1 LSPKFRLFGGP
12 NGSGKTFL
20 FDRLRKS
27 GTIHTELYINADKI
41 LRDIN
46 LRGNFNFNAYH
57 IKCSESE
64 FKNHVLNSGLFAR
77 FEGDS
82 LLNQIH
88 IIGGILKFDFDR
100 KMVNAYHASFISSY
114 LVNKLFE
121 TGQSFC
127 FETVMSHESKLALF
141 HVAKSFKYKTYLYF
155 VFTDNPELNIARVKL
170 RAAAGL
176 HDVDA
181 NKVKERY
188 ERTFELLPEALKT
201 ADEAY
206 IIDNSFEPTVIIEK
220 HGKTVSKILEGPLT
234 EKVRKAVGHLITISD
249 NAF

>member
-1 LSPKFRLFGGP
+1 
-12 NGSGKTFL
+12 
-20 FDRLRKS
+20 
-27 GTIHTELYINADKI
+27 
-41 LRDIN
+41 
-46 LRGNFNFNAYH
+46 
-57 IKCSESE
+57 
-64 FKNHVLNSGLFAR
+64 
-77 FEGDS
+77 
-82 LLNQIH
+82 
-88 IIGGILKFDFDR
+88 
-100 KMVNAYHASFISSY
+100 MVNAYHASFISSY
-114 LVNKLFE
+114 LANKLFE

-127 FETVMSHESKLALF
+127 FETVMSHESKLDLF
-141 HVAKSFKYKTYLYF
+141 HLAKSFKYKTYLYF

-220 HGKTVSKILEGPLT
+220 HGKTVRKILEGPLT
-234 EKVRKAVGHLITISD
+234 EKVRKAVGHLITTSD